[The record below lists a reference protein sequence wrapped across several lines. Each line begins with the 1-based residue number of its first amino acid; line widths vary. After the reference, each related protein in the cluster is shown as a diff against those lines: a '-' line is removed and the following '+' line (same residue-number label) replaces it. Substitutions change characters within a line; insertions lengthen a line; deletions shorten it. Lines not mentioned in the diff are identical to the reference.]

1 MRSPGPELVE
11 PPALFG
17 VAAGSLGAG
26 DLAGLIERL
35 PVPIFRSTPEGQIL
49 VANRA
54 LAHLLGVA
62 SVAEVLARS
71 SYSFYFDAS
80 DRETAVQRMAS
91 HGSLERELVRM
102 RTADGRELWT
112 RQTVRPLRDDA
123 GYVWAHEGVLEDVT
137 ELLATAEQKRALEAR
152 FVNAFDGAPI
162 GMALLDGQG
171 RFTRANLA
179 LATML
184 GCEPGELASVADIA
198 AGRHA
203 DLIYAEVARLVA
215 GDAEPSRVERTL
227 RRRDG
232 GDVLTTTA
240 LAPIC
245 AADGTFEAALLHVV
259 DLSARHAAEEAHRAS
274 ETRFRQAFEHSPIG
288 MVMTEARLRAVEVNP
303 ALCEML
309 GMTREDFLATPIAE
323 LMHPDDVAGSQE
335 NFAPV
340 TSGELAPYQVER
352 RLRHRAGHY
361 LDTVLHV
368 TGMAE
373 RSGRVT
379 GVLTQVIDHTEQR
392 RNAAELVQRDAEN
405 RALVDSIPDL
415 MFRIDTAGTYRW
427 VRAGR
432 SLDPVVA
439 PASLIGRTIHA
450 MMPEVADRLVEAVRE
465 VVRERRSATVE
476 YPIRHGGETRQFEAR
491 LVPLG
496 ADETLWLVRD
506 ITDLKRA
513 QFRLEDLVRSKD
525 EFLGSVSHELRTPL
539 TTVVGFATELRDHY
553 EAFTKEERRQFV
565 ALIAEQAQDMANI
578 VDDLLVA
585 ARADVG
591 EVAIRAAAVDMLAEI
606 GAVLEAWPQLEIRL
620 RADGEPIVAM
630 ADPLRLRQILR
641 NLVSNSI
648 RYGRGDVE
656 IRLDVG
662 WDDVVVEI
670 RDDGD
675 GIPEEQWEQVFEP
688 YHRAHRQAGQPAS
701 VGLGL
706 TVSRMLARR
715 MGGDLRYRHDGD
727 QSVFRL
733 SLPPAR

>member
-1 MRSPGPELVE
+1 MRSPGPELAD
-11 PPALFG
+11 PPALLG
-17 VAAGSLGAG
+17 VAAASLGAG

-35 PVPIFRSTPEGQIL
+35 PVPIFRSTPDGQIL

-54 LAHLLGVA
+54 LADLLGLATVA
-62 SVAEVLARS
+62 DLLAHT
-71 SYSFYFDAS
+71 SYSFYFDS
-80 DRETAVQRMAS
+80 GDREVAVQRMAAA
-91 HGSLERELVRM
+91 GVLDRELIRM

-112 RQTVRPLRDDA
+112 RQTVRPLRDEA
-123 GYVWAHEGVLEDVT
+123 GRVWAHEGVIEDVT
-137 ELLATAEQKRALEAR
+137 ELHTTAEQKRALEAR
-152 FVNAFDGAPI
+152 FVKAFDGAPI
-162 GMALLDGQG
+162 GMAVMDGRG

-184 GCEPGELASVADIA
+184 GCEPGELESIGDIA

-203 DLIYAEVARLVA
+203 DALFADVARVVA
-215 GDAEPSRVERTL
+215 GGAEPGRVERTL
-227 RRRDG
+227 RHRDG
-232 GDVLTTTA
+232 RDLLTTTA
-240 LAPIC
+240 LAAIR

-259 DLSARHAAEEAHRAS
+259 DLSARHAAEEAFRAS
-274 ETRFRQAFEHSPIG
+274 EARFRQAFEHSPIG
-288 MVMTEARLRAVEVNP
+288 MVMTGATLRAVEVNP

-309 GMTREDFLATPIAE
+309 GVTREEFLATPMAR

-335 NFAPV
+335 NFGRI

-352 RLRHRAGHY
+352 RLRHRDGRY

-368 TGMAE
+368 TGMAD

-392 RNAAELVQRDAEN
+392 RNAADLVERDAEN
-405 RALVDSIPDL
+405 RALLDSIPDL
-415 MFRIDTAGTYRW
+415 MFRIDEHGTYRW
-427 VRAGR
+427 VRPGR
-432 SLDPVVA
+432 SLEPVAA
-439 PASLIGRTIHA
+439 PASLIGRTIHDVL
-450 MMPEVADRLVEAVRE
+450 PDVADRLVE
-465 VVRERRSATVE
+465 VVRNVLTERRPATVE
-476 YPIRHGGETRQFEAR
+476 YPITDGGGTHEFEAR

-496 ADETLWLVRD
+496 VDETLWIVRD

-513 QFRLEDLVRSKD
+513 QARLEHLVRSKD

-539 TTVVGFATELRDHY
+539 TTVVGFAAELRDHY
-553 EAFTKEERRQFV
+553 EVFGEQERRQFV

-591 EVAIRAAAVDMLAEI
+591 EVAIRPAAVDMRAEV
-606 GAVLEAWPQLEIRL
+606 GAVLEAWPQLDARL
-620 RADGEPIVAM
+620 RAADGGVVAL

-656 IRLDVG
+656 IRLDAVG
-662 WDDVVVEI
+662 GSVVVEI

-675 GIPEEQWEQVFEP
+675 GIPEEQWERVFEP
-688 YHRAHRQAGQPAS
+688 YQRAHRQAGQPAS

-715 MGGDLRYRHDGD
+715 MGGDLRYRHDGT

-733 SLPPAR
+733 SLPAAP